1 MSLTRPPGSGKLRVM
16 KLERVLPIVTAL
28 AILAGS
34 CAPQSPEADP
44 EEQLLGSLDPNHALE
59 EIRRFSTA
67 VQTPSGLG
75 AGTAAA
81 GTEQEEVLAAHV
93 EEKFRSHGLDVS
105 RHTYPVRVYS
115 YGPAEVSVAGERL
128 PAVILYGS
136 PGTYGTRDGRAY
148 RRGNWGGNKV
158 LRARLA
164 YGGRGTRADIAAA
177 GNVRGKILLLLR
189 DDTAAGWPSLAALE
203 AATQGAVAVI
213 FFGVEGEG
221 TLLEDALRQDSLLGS
236 NRIPAFSIRRSD
248 GERLR
253 GELARRPM
261 EAELSCEAKEHN
273 GRSVN
278 VLGELR
284 GSRFPDERIIVS
296 AHIDRWFEGC
306 QDNASGVGGMLELVR
321 AIVGRGTPQRTFL
334 FVGVGSEEAGG
345 VQTLDEWLTGSYA
358 LVKDKPELFQNAVF
372 VLNLDGLGW
381 RGERGSLNVS
391 PEGEPFAKAIVAALG
406 LEARIK
412 IVPRISTW
420 VDAWSYSS
428 VAGATTMFN
437 GWESDYDQYY
447 HTDYDVCKDELLAN
461 LETDLRLSLLAL
473 GRIDRSDS
481 PPIDLASLASWIR
494 RSYREDAARV
504 PGVSFAAFHAAL
516 SQFEVATTQNAH
528 RLETARSAGDEA
540 LTKCNLRLMEVRNG
554 LIPALVATGEDV
566 AETRTYRYSIDAERL
581 AEILLALPSAD
592 ADEQVSRD
600 AITKVIEIMEA
611 GDDFQDA
618 GPAPSWTFQ
627 FSRAMLQR
635 YKRRSDENR
644 TWSREHGQ
652 MMESIS
658 LEVFGL
664 HQRLRRVLD
673 SKKTVWSF
681 DAAGAARKTSDL
693 RARTVERLKA
703 SLVGV
708 TEALQAAT
716 LRLRARD

>member
-1 MSLTRPPGSGKLRVM
+1 MVA
-16 KLERVLPIVTAL
+16 AL
-28 AILAGS
+28 AILTGS
-34 CAPQSPEADP
+34 CGPQAPEPDP
-44 EEQLLGSLDPNHALE
+44 EEQLLGSLDPGHALE
-59 EIRRFSTA
+59 EIHRFSKA
-67 VQTPSGLG
+67 VQTPSGMG
-75 AGTAAA
+75 KGTAAS
-81 GTEQEEVLAAHV
+81 GTEQEETLAAHV

-105 RHTYPVRVYS
+105 RHTYPVRVYR

-136 PGTYGTRDGRAY
+136 PGTYGTRDGRSY
-148 RRGNWGGNKV
+148 RRGNWKGNKV
-158 LRARLA
+158 LRAKLA
-164 YGGRGTRADIAAA
+164 YGGRGTREDIAAA
-177 GNVRGKILLLLR
+177 GNVNGKILLLLR
-189 DDTAAGWPSLAALE
+189 HDTDAGWPSLAALE
-203 AATQGAVAVI
+203 AATQGAAAVI

-221 TLLEDALRQDSLLGS
+221 TLIEDALRQDSLLGS

-248 GERLR
+248 GESLR
-253 GELARRPM
+253 EELARRPM
-261 EAELSCEAKEHN
+261 EAELSCEASEHN

-284 GSRFPDERIIVS
+284 GSRFPNERIIVS

-321 AIVGRGTPQRTFL
+321 AIAGRGTPQRTFL

-345 VQTLDEWLTGSYA
+345 VKTLDEWLTGSYA
-358 LVKDKPELFQNAVF
+358 LVKDKPELFQSAAF

-381 RGERGSLNVS
+381 NGERGSLNIS
-391 PEGEPFAKAIVAALG
+391 PEGEPFAKAL
-406 LEARIK
+406 LEALDLEDRVK

-428 VAGATTMFN
+428 VAGATAMFN

-447 HTDYDVCKDELLAN
+447 HTDYDVCKDELLGN
-461 LETDLRLSLLAL
+461 LETDLRLNLLAL

-504 PGVSFAAFHAAL
+504 PEVSFAAFHAAL
-516 SQFEVATTQNAH
+516 SELEVAATQNAH

-540 LTKCNLRLMEVRNG
+540 LARHNMKLMEVRNG
-554 LIPALVATGEDV
+554 LAPALVATGEYL
-566 AETRTYRYSIDAERL
+566 AETRTYRYSVDAERL
-581 AEILLALPSAD
+581 AKILSALPSAD
-592 ADEQVSRD
+592 ADEQVARE
-600 AITKVIEIMEA
+600 AITKVIEIMKA

-635 YKRRSDENR
+635 YKRMSDDNR

-658 LEVFGL
+658 LEVFDL
-664 HQRLRRVLD
+664 HRRLRRALD

-681 DAAGAARKTSDL
+681 DAAGAAKKTGDI
-693 RARTVERLKA
+693 RAETVERLEA
-703 SLVGV
+703 SLAGV
-708 TEALQAAT
+708 TEALQAAAR
-716 LRLRARD
+716 RLHALD